1 MPIPTEADMI
11 KAKNKDILKKLKDV
25 DKEVLNDFDETADIL
40 IRENNGNSKEALKIA
55 LAYCSGHYK

>member
-1 MPIPTEADMI
+1 MHRIEQLAQVKLDRMPIPTENDMI

-40 IRENNGNSKEALKIA
+40 IRE
-55 LAYCSGHYK
+55 

>member
-1 MPIPTEADMI
+1 MI